1 MTELPLLGPALPRPA
16 AAARAVLARR
26 VRLLVLFTIGY
37 NLLEALVALAAGTVA
52 GSSALLGF
60 GLDSLIEVSSALAIA
75 WQFSATDHEAR
86 EQTALRMIA
95 LSFFGLAAFV
105 GYDAL
110 RALLAGR
117 EADHS
122 VVGIALA
129 ALSLLV
135 MPAVSWLQRRTG
147 RELGSRSAVADS
159 RQTLLCSYMSAALLL
174 GLVANAA
181 LDWWWADPLAALV
194 IAALAAREGVDA
206 WRGNACCATC

>member
-1 MTELPLLGPALPRPA
+1 MTELPLLGPALPRP